1 MTVLGLSPSKAHSV
15 DQGSKN
21 GLQQTQH
28 EMSEDAKKLAAKAL
42 AAAKNAAAV
51 ASGRGKVEVI
61 QTVSITKPL
70 FLLLLHNVK

>member
-1 MTVLGLSPSKAHSV
+1 MTVLGLSPSKACTV

-21 GLQQTQH
+21 GQQQTQH

-51 ASGRGKVEVI
+51 ASGQGKVEVNPNCQHHKTFI
-61 QTVSITKPL
+61 FVIIG
-70 FLLLLHNVK
+70 